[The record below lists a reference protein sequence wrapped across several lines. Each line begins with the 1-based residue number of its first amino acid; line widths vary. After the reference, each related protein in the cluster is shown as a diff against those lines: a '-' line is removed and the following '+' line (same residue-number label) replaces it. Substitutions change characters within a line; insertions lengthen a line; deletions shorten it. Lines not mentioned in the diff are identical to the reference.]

1 MLRKHLTILLM
12 ALVLAILGTRAQGV
26 TKHTL
31 LLMPHERGA
40 QLPIHSIHRVIQ
52 DSRGYMWYGTVNGLC
67 RDDGYSIK
75 VYRNDYLHPQSVAS
89 NHVNCLAEDSAHHI
103 IIGTRNGAYYLDHAM
118 QRLQPVAQ
126 NAFAG
131 CDISDVVVL
140 SDGRICMCCA
150 DRAFFVSD
158 VGSQKVL
165 ETIPDKTVKGDWQ
178 YYSLFTDGKTLLAII
193 FGRGPYQYRAND
205 NTWQPIPHN
214 GELNYVSDVCQGD
227 GCLWFSSFYNGIQRV
242 VWPVKT
248 ESAIVTQVSNPSNV
262 FGTSDLEN
270 WRIRCNAADSLLWM
284 ISKDDLYA
292 FRVHADGTAT
302 HTRALMGFGGR
313 EGGSMYQKML
323 SDCYIDRDGNLF
335 VVNFEGEHFMV
346 SHNSDGGIYYP
357 LLQIRNKYKNRVVV
371 SAACCDPGQP
381 ASEIPLL
388 WVSQERTG
396 LCLYNTADG
405 SVSAYFDNADM
416 AQLPLH
422 WVPSIKPSRTPHR
435 VWVITRP
442 NIVYQI
448 ERQGM
453 KMRVT
458 DQVDIRKRS
467 KATVTSIYEDSKGL
481 LWIGT
486 QNEMLVYEPTSR
498 VMKVVDANMP
508 AITDFAETSDGRV
521 WATVPGRGLCEVDRQ
536 LHTTIHQHEGN
547 HLCVA
552 ATSDGCLW
560 IGTGEGDLLCY
571 TPSEGFRSWASVF
584 EFNGDMIDNIAVD
597 EYNHVWVQMNQMLCE
612 LNPSN
617 KAFRKIHCRGETSFD
632 AYPSSYEVESMPIQL
647 NHLPLHRFMPKA
659 LFRDAAGAVYLGGF
673 GGVLKV
679 LPTHALEGIPEQRA
693 IRLTDV
699 KVMGE
704 SILTE
709 ENSVSLTCSAQY
721 IEFSFSTLDYIH
733 ASSIRYAC
741 RMEGVDHDWIYL
753 PDGQNTALYTQLP
766 RGHHRLHVK
775 ATDANGLWMYKEFSI
790 DVYREPYWWE
800 STVAFVIYVL
810 FTLALVVAAVL
821 LYRRH
826 LRRQNEQLW
835 QDSNAM
841 QALRQYV
848 ACTEAGR
855 TIAGSVADENVD
867 FVQLDRQLIEKAR
880 AIIRSH
886 MGDADFNVVVLANE
900 MGMSRST
907 LTRRFKAILGDTPL
921 HFITQMRMEAAKS
934 MLSTNKSVSVAEVA
948 ARVGFADAKY
958 FAAVY
963 KETFGILPSEEKK

>member
-1 MLRKHLTILLM
+1 MLRQRLAILLM
-12 ALVLAILGTRAQGV
+12 TFVLAVLGTRAQDV
-26 TKHTL
+26 TKHTP

-89 NHVNCLAEDSAHHI
+89 NHVNCLAEDSAHHV
-103 IIGTRNGAYYLDHAM
+103 IIGTRSGAYYLDNAT

-193 FGRGPYQYRAND
+193 FGRGPYVYDPSD
-205 NTWQPIPHN
+205 NKWRPIPHN
-214 GELNYVSDVCQGD
+214 GELNYVSDVCRGE

-242 VWPVKT
+242 VWPVMT
-248 ESAIVTQVSNPSNV
+248 ECAIVTQTSNPSNV
-262 FGTSDLEN
+262 FGSTSIEN
-270 WRIRCNAADSLLWM
+270 WHICYNAADSLLWM

-292 FRVHADGTAT
+292 FRVHADGSVASTP
-302 HTRALMGFGGR
+302 ALTGFGGG
-313 EGGSMYQKML
+313 EGGSVYQKML
-323 SDCYIDRDGNLF
+323 SDFYLDRDGNLW
-335 VVNFEGEHFMV
+335 VVNFEGEHFV
-346 SHNSDGGIYYP
+346 VGHNIVGGTYYP
-357 LLQIRNKYKNRVVV
+357 LPQIKNRYKNKVVV

-381 ASEIPLL
+381 ASESPLL

-405 SVSAYFDNADM
+405 EVSAYFDNDDM
-416 AQLPLH
+416 AHLPLH
-422 WVPSIKPSRTPHR
+422 WVPCVKPSCTPHR

-442 NIVYQI
+442 NIIYQV
-448 ERQGM
+448 EHQGM
-453 KMRVT
+453 KMHLA
-458 DQVDIRKRS
+458 DQIDISKRS
-467 KATVTSIYEDSKGL
+467 KATVTSIYEDSKGR

-486 QNEMLVYEPTSR
+486 QDELLIYEPTSR
-498 VMKVVDANMP
+498 ALQVVDDDMP
-508 AITDFAETSDGRV
+508 SITDITETSDGRV

-536 LHTTIHQHEGN
+536 LHTTLHHHDGS

-560 IGTGEGDLLCY
+560 MGTGEGDLLCY
-571 TPSEGFRSWASVF
+571 TPTEGFRSWASAC
-584 EFNGDMIDNIAVD
+584 EFNGDMIDNITVD
-597 EYNHVWVQMNQMLCE
+597 EYNHIWVQMNQMLCE

-617 KAFRKIHCRGETSFD
+617 KAFRKIHCSGETSLD
-632 AYPSSYEVESMPIQL
+632 AYPSNHEVESMPIQL

-659 LFRDAAGAVYLGGF
+659 LFRDVAGAVYLGGF

-679 LPTHALEGIPEQRA
+679 QPSHALEGIPEERT

-704 SILTE
+704 SLLTGDGD
-709 ENSVSLTCSAQY
+709 VALPCSAQH

-741 RMEGVDHDWIYL
+741 RLEGVDRDWIYL

-766 RGHHRLHVK
+766 RGHHRLQVR
-775 ATDANGLWMYKEFSI
+775 ATDANGLWMEQELGV

-800 STVAFVIYVL
+800 SNVAFVLYIL
-810 FTLALVVAAVL
+810 LTLTVVVVAIL

-835 QDSNAM
+835 QDSHAM

-848 ACTEAGR
+848 VSTEAGKA
-855 TIAGSVADENVD
+855 IAGSVADENVD

-880 AIIRSH
+880 TIVMTR
-886 MGDADFNVVVLANE
+886 MGDADFNVVTLANE

-921 HFITQMRMEAAKS
+921 HFITQMRMDAAKS
-934 MLSTNKSVSVAEVA
+934 MLCTNKSVSVAEVA
-948 ARVGFADAKY
+948 SRVGFADAKY

-963 KETFGILPSEEKK
+963 KETFGVLPSEEKK

>member
-1 MLRKHLTILLM
+1 MIGRRLAIILLTF
-12 ALVLAILGTRAQGV
+12 VLAVQGTNAQ
-26 TKHTL
+26 TATMRTP
-31 LLMPHERGA
+31 LLMPSERSA
-40 QLPIHSIHRVIQ
+40 QLPIHSIHRVMQ
-52 DSRGYMWYGTVNGLC
+52 DSRGYIWYGTVNGLC

-89 NHVNCLAEDSAHHI
+89 NHVKCLAEDSAHHI
-103 IIGTRNGAYYLDHAM
+103 IIGTRDGAYYLDHHT

-126 NAFAG
+126 NAFEG
-131 CDISDVVVL
+131 CDIVDIVVL
-140 SDGRICMCCA
+140 GDGRICLCSA
-150 DRAFFVSD
+150 DRAFLLKD
-158 VGSQKVL
+158 VGSKPLL
-165 ETIPDKTVKGDWQ
+165 ELRPDKRVKGDWQ
-178 YYSLFTDGKTLLAII
+178 YYSLFADGKTLLAII
-193 FGRGPYQYRAND
+193 FGHGPYLYDSAD
-205 NTWQPIPHN
+205 NTWHLIPHN

-242 VWPVKT
+242 VWPVT
-248 ESAIVTQVSNPSNV
+248 TNQAIISQTPNPSNV
-262 FGTSDLEN
+262 FGTSNIEN
-270 WRIRCNAADSLLWM
+270 WHILYNASDSLLWM

-292 FRVHADGTAT
+292 FRVHADGTT
-302 HTRALMGFGGR
+302 IPTPVLTGFGG
-313 EGGSMYQKML
+313 GDGSSVYQKML
-323 SDCYIDRDGNLF
+323 SDFYLDREGNLM
-335 VVNFEGEHFMV
+335 VVNFEGEHFVV
-346 SHNSDGGIYYP
+346 SNHDGGGTYYP
-357 LLQIRNKYKNRVVV
+357 LPQIKSRYKNKVVV

-381 ASEIPLL
+381 ASASPLL

-422 WVPSIKPSRTPHR
+422 WVPCIKPSRTPHR

-467 KATVTSIYEDSKGL
+467 KATVTSIYEDSKGW

-486 QNEMLVYEPTSR
+486 QDELLVRKPTSR
-498 VMKVVDANMP
+498 ALQVVAAGMP
-508 AITDFAETSDGRV
+508 AITDFTETSDGRV

-536 LHTTIHQHEGN
+536 LHTTIHQHEGI

-571 TPSEGFRSWASVF
+571 TPTEGFRSWASVF

-617 KAFRKIHCRGETSFD
+617 KAFRKIHCRGETSLD

-679 LPTHALEGIPEQRA
+679 QPTHALEGIPEQRA

-704 SILTE
+704 SLLTE

-775 ATDANGLWMYKEFSI
+775 ATDANGLWMDKEFSI
-790 DVYREPYWWE
+790 DVYRKPYWWE

-848 ACTEAGR
+848 VSTEAGKA
-855 TIAGSVADENVD
+855 IGGGVVDANVD

-880 AIIRSH
+880 SIVMTR
-886 MGDADFNVVVLANE
+886 MGDVDFNVAVLANE

-921 HFITQMRMEAAKS
+921 HFITQMRMDAAKS
-934 MLSTNKSVSVAEVA
+934 MLSGNKTVSVAEVA
-948 ARVGFADAKY
+948 SRVGFADAKY

-963 KETFGILPSEEKK
+963 KETFGVLPSEEKK